1 MCTAEGGDAL
11 LSQDGVV
18 ETIEAISEA
27 NIKLWMLTGDKK
39 ETAISIG
46 YSTSLLLPG
55 MVLFQFAEEGTIEE
69 KLKTYSAELKRL
81 AGSKKTGLIVEG
93 FELLEVW
100 KDPKDGSKNQTKDLF
115 LSVARQCDSVIA
127 CRVSPA
133 QKAEVTLLLKVS
145 GQAITLSIGDGAN
158 DVPMIQ
164 SAHIGVGI
172 SGLEGRQAVLAAD
185 YSIAQ
190 FKFLRQLLLCH
201 GRRSY
206 HALSRLVVYF
216 LYKNM
221 TFTVPGAIFAFYIS
235 RSGGILY
242 DGTLQA
248 GFNMVFTSMPPFF
261 FAIFDY
267 DLESAPSGGHDKAY
281 HYPKLYLSGQNGDS
295 FNLRRFSRYAVL
307 ALAQGVVITLLG
319 AIFNDLVAA
328 NGQTLGF
335 YSLGLDV
342 YGLVVLVVLM
352 KLAQLMNTWTWLMCA
367 IPHKPA
373 GWALHSAHH
382 AVHRV
387 FELCSNSQVCVHS
400 PIDYFVVR
408 RAPAERSVVGRLVR
422 NLLIFGGLAEAR
434 TPRHLCCEPHASI
447 ADRPDLRAFH
457 PFACFSFCAG
467 TGSCTRSPSSVVT

>member
-1 MCTAEGGDAL
+1 
-11 LSQDGVV
+11 
-18 ETIEAISEA
+18 
-27 NIKLWMLTGDKK
+27 
-39 ETAISIG
+39 
-46 YSTSLLLPG
+46 
-55 MVLFQFAEEGTIEE
+55 
-69 KLKTYSAELKRL
+69 
-81 AGSKKTGLIVEG
+81 
-93 FELLEVW
+93 
-100 KDPKDGSKNQTKDLF
+100 
-115 LSVARQCDSVIA
+115 
-127 CRVSPA
+127 
-133 QKAEVTLLLKVS
+133 
-145 GQAITLSIGDGAN
+145 
-158 DVPMIQ
+158 
-164 SAHIGVGI
+164 
-172 SGLEGRQAVLAAD
+172 
-185 YSIAQ
+185 
-190 FKFLRQLLLCH
+190 
-201 GRRSY
+201 
-206 HALSRLVVYF
+206 
-216 LYKNM
+216 
-221 TFTVPGAIFAFYIS
+221 
-235 RSGGILY
+235 
-242 DGTLQA
+242 
-248 GFNMVFTSMPPFF
+248 MPPFF

-267 DLESAPSGGHDKAY
+267 DLESAPGGGHDKAY
-281 HYPKLYLSGQNGDS
+281 HYPTLYLSGQNGDS

-352 KLAQLMNTWTWLMCA
+352 KLTQLMNTWTWLMCA

-373 GWALHSAHH
+373 GWALHSAHR
-382 AVHRV
+382 AVPRV
-387 FELCSNSQVCVHS
+387 FELCSNSQVCVDS